1 MKTNMYLLT
10 AMAAGVKWLLALK
23 DILYAIIF
31 VVFKFT
37 ERSEKKRTEFLCRV
51 CVISTQN
58 WFISL
63 DAWVLNWVVMLF
75 WKCAKVQRLFSQH
88 NVTNI
93 FQLEH
98 LLKASKYRKQNT
110 KFSHPPKNQQN
121 FVHFLPQPLKVV
133 ESKNLKLFIV
143 LNSP

>member
-1 MKTNMYLLT
+1 MPTTPEATSHHSSRKFSILLHLRAIQNHSFHYETPCMYLLT
-10 AMAAGVKWLLALK
+10 AMAAGVNWLLALK

-31 VVFKFT
+31 VVFKFP

-98 LLKASKYRKQNT
+98 LLVWLA
-110 KFSHPPKNQQN
+110 
-121 FVHFLPQPLKVV
+121 
-133 ESKNLKLFIV
+133 
-143 LNSP
+143 